1 MKYLIFGDEGL
12 IGTEIKKQI
21 KGEYACVDVNT
32 QEIPEGDFDCIIHL
46 AANCIIR
53 EVIKDPELARSNV
66 SITHEIF
73 EIAREKGIKKIVY
86 FSSSRVRSPQ
96 SNPYVASKLYGESLC
111 QAYKDCYDMDCLI
124 IRPETVWSMED
135 KHKRVITAWIEAAKE
150 FEDIFVYGD
159 KDKKL
164 SPIHVETF
172 VKVFLQIL
180 KGFMNGS
187 DPKRC
192 YGISGKSLKAIDII
206 DKIKKHFNSK
216 SKVIFKDAERTQP
229 QKKMLQDFSIDDFDK
244 YLELIK

>member
-86 FSSSRVRSPQ
+86 FSSSRVRGDL
-96 SNPYVASKLYGESLC
+96 SNPYVASKLYGECLC
-111 QAYKDCYDMDCLI
+111 KAYKDCYDIDCLI

-135 KHKRVITAWIEAAKE
+135 KHRRVITAWIEAARD
-150 FEDIFVYGD
+150 FDDIFVFGN
-159 KDKKL
+159 KEKEL
-164 SPIHVETF
+164 SPIHVESF
-172 VKVFLQIL
+172 VKKFLQIL
-180 KGFMNGS
+180 QGFIDGS
-187 DPKRC
+187 DSQRI
-192 YGISGKSLKAIDII
+192 YGISGEPINVVELTN
-206 DKIKKHFNSK
+206 KIKKHFNSK
-216 SKVIFKDAERTQP
+216 SKIIFKDSEKTQP
-229 QKKMLQDFSIDDFDK
+229 QEKILQDIIIVDFDK
-244 YLELIK
+244 YLKVIK

>member
-1 MKYLIFGDEGL
+1 MKFLIFGDEGL

-135 KHKRVITAWIEAAKE
+135 KHMRVITAWIEAARD
-150 FEDIFVYGD
+150 FDDIFVFGN
-159 KDKKL
+159 KEKEL
-164 SPIHVETF
+164 SPIHVESF
-172 VKVFLQIL
+172 VKKFLQIL
-180 KGFMNGS
+180 QGFIDGS
-187 DPKRC
+187 DSQRI
-192 YGISGKSLKAIDII
+192 YGISGEPINVVELTN
-206 DKIKKHFNSK
+206 KIKKHFNSK
-216 SKVIFKDAERTQP
+216 SNVIFKDPEKTQP
-229 QKKMLQDFSIDDFDK
+229 QKYIYQDIVVNDFDK
-244 YLELIK
+244 YLEQIK